1 MENLTL
7 NELTKRKLE
16 DTYVVVYAIKNEVN
30 IKKADIIDKIRQ
42 NLSDMERNKIFWK

>member
-16 DTYVVVYAIKNEVN
+16 DTYVVVHAIKNEVN
-30 IKKADIIDKIRQ
+30 IKKADIIDKVRQ
-42 NLSDMERNKIFWK
+42 NLSDMERNKIF